1 LRGKRIY
8 LSVLKQKT
16 LTALLRRCLRSIFRI
31 GAIRLSATEGGA
43 NPVIFVKYVTIIWL
57 AQSKV

>member
-1 LRGKRIY
+1 MRDKFVY

-16 LTALLRRCLRSIFRI
+16 LTALLCRCLRSIFRI
-31 GAIRLSATEGGA
+31 GAIRFSATVGGA
-43 NPVIFVKYVTIIWL
+43 HPVIFVKYVTIIWL